1 MNDFMLKD
9 DGGIFYTEEY
19 FFKVSIFE
27 NASDVKNSCLVKI
40 QLQEVDRV
48 SFQGL
53 VSHVR
58 SKAKHKYAFTFDDEA
73 RNIVPYMIFK
83 YFSDC

>member
-27 NASDVKNSCLVKI
+27 NDSDVKNSCLVKI

-53 VSHVR
+53 VSHV
-58 SKAKHKYAFTFDDEA
+58 
-73 RNIVPYMIFK
+73 
-83 YFSDC
+83 